1 MDDLFDI
8 VEDETLSFDDDKNEN
23 DIKKKNEIK
32 DEPAKKE
39 SKLEKYGEN
48 LTTKL
53 YVTNPAIA
61 RDDEIEKTIL
71 TLLTPDKSAILVG
84 KAGIGKTAIV

>member
-23 DIKKKNEIK
+23 DIKKKTEIK

-39 SKLEKYGEN
+39 SILEKYGEN